1 VSQPVEVS
9 PTPAKFGALH
19 HRDYRRYFLWALIG
33 MTAESIEH
41 VVSYWV
47 IFESFRSPTLGG
59 FAVIGHWAPYLFF
72 SVYAGALADRY
83 DCRRLIQV
91 AQGLM
96 MLASLAWAGLF
107 LTGTLRAWHAT
118 VILAIHGAAGVLG
131 SPPFQLLVHDIVGPQ
146 HLQSAIRLTAISRY
160 FAMLVGPAI
169 GGGLMLVLG
178 PGVSLLVN
186 VLLYV
191 PLILFLFRLPYT
203 GHRGEGDEPRQAPR
217 LRLTQARHLLAEVQ
231 GEGRIL
237 RMIVLAGA
245 TSLFV
250 GSAFQAQMPEFAH
263 QHGSDEADVWY
274 SVLFGANAAGAV
286 IGALLLESVTA
297 LRGGARAAIVC
308 AAIWGML
315 MALFPFAHSYTA
327 SVALLMLA
335 GIFNIAF
342 TSMAQALVQVLAPP
356 RLRGRVVGL
365 FNAAMLGL
373 RTGSGLTVGVL
384 GAVIGVEWS
393 LALSASAVVLVA
405 LGLLGADLRSPS
417 TAEER
422 RLSPRATLT
431 EAPPGREKAD
441 DLG

>member
-1 VSQPVEVS
+1 VSRLPAAPPVS
-9 PTPAKFGALH
+9 TKFGALH

-33 MTAESIEH
+33 MTAESVEH

-47 IFESFRSPTLGG
+47 IFQSFHSPTLGG

-83 DCRRLIQV
+83 DCRKLIQV
-91 AQGLM
+91 AQGLL
-96 MLASLAWAGLF
+96 MLASLAWAVLF

-131 SPPFQLLVHDIVGPQ
+131 SPPFQLIVHDIVGAE

-160 FAMLVGPAI
+160 FAMLVGPAV

-186 VLLYV
+186 VLLYL

-203 GHRGEGDEPRQAPR
+203 GHAGEGEGPRQAPR
-217 LRLTQARHLLAEVQ
+217 FSFAEARRLLSEVST
-231 GEGRIL
+231 EPRII
-237 RMIVLAGA
+237 RMVVLAGA

-250 GSAFQAQMPEFAH
+250 GSAFQAQVPEFAH
-263 QHGSDEADVWY
+263 HHGSEEADVWY

-286 IGALLLESVTA
+286 IGALLLESVTV

-308 AAIWGML
+308 AVIWGTV
-315 MALFPFAHSYTA
+315 MAIFPLAHSYAA
-327 SVALLMLA
+327 SVALLVLA

-342 TSMAQALVQVLAPP
+342 TSMAQAIVQVLAPP

-365 FNAAMLGL
+365 FNTSMLGL
-373 RTGSGLTVGVL
+373 RTTSGVTVGVL
-384 GAVIGVEWS
+384 GALIGVEWS

-405 LGLLGADLRSPS
+405 LGLLVADV
-417 TAEER
+417 
-422 RLSPRATLT
+422 RARPL
-431 EAPPGREKAD
+431 D
-441 DLG
+441 S